1 MLYFIFIYNS
11 ETGDLLYDK
20 DLNVSN
26 ERQMDLFGSFYTA
39 LKTFLGGVMG
49 TAMESIRTVG
59 LGQFN
64 AYVINHSE
72 LSIDLVLVAEKEDF
86 KDIDRISEKMSELIL
101 KYKSLFI
108 EGTVQADNFKEFDE
122 AVNNL
127 ILSEKKVVDPLLLIE
142 KKGDILKSIWNQRG
156 KFSEQLREEREKQRE
171 MSSKEIG
178 ILSELYSNES
188 NFLKKFNICQRV
200 IDIAESIEDERTMV
214 EYQKIAKTIID
225 EIDDRKIRLEHY
237 LLRTKQSLKDA
248 IDSLYGASMTQGQY
262 RDVYSSLYSFSSKL
276 KNLASIE
283 TRQKYIKMANKLLEP
298 LKIPKEELFK
308 TIHEIENMNND
319 IESYF
324 V

>member
-49 TAMESIRTVG
+49 TAIESIKTVG

-72 LSIDLVLVAEKEDF
+72 LSIDLVLIAEKEDF
-86 KDIDRISEKMSELIL
+86 KDIDRISKKISELIL
-101 KYKSLFI
+101 KYNSLFA
-108 EGTVQADNFKEFDE
+108 ERTVQADYFKEFDE
-122 AVNNL
+122 AVNIL

-142 KKGDILKSIWNQRG
+142 KKGDILKSIWNQKG
-156 KFSEQLREEREKQRE
+156 KLSEQIREEREKERE
-171 MSSKEIG
+171 RSSKEVG
-178 ILSELYSNES
+178 ILSKLYLDEGNV
-188 NFLKKFNICQRV
+188 LKKFNICQR
-200 IDIAESIEDERTMV
+200 IIKIAESIEDERTMV
-214 EYQKIAKTIID
+214 EYQKIAKTLID
-225 EIDDRKIRLEHY
+225 EIEDTKIRLQHY
-237 LLRTKQSLKDA
+237 LLRTKQCLQEA
-248 IDSLYGASMTQGQY
+248 IDNLYGASMTQGQY

-276 KNLASIE
+276 KNLASVE
-283 TRQKYIKMANKLLEP
+283 TRQKYINMANKLLESH
-298 LKIPKEELFK
+298 KIAKEELFK
-308 TIHEIENMNND
+308 IIHEIENMDND

-324 V
+324 I

>member
-1 MLYFIFIYNS
+1 MLYFILIFNS

-39 LKTFLGGVMG
+39 LKTFLGGFMG
-49 TAMESIRTVG
+49 KAMESIRTVG

-72 LSIDLVLVAEKEDF
+72 LSIDLVLIAEKEDI
-86 KDIDRISEKMSELIL
+86 KDIDRVSEKMSELIL

-108 EGTVQADNFKEFDE
+108 ESTVQADNFKEFDE

-156 KFSEQLREEREKQRE
+156 KFSEQLREEREKKRGT
-171 MSSKEIG
+171 SSKEIG

-188 NFLKKFNICQRV
+188 NLLKKFNICQRV

-214 EYQKIAKTIID
+214 EHQKIAKTIID
-225 EIDDRKIRLEHY
+225 EIEDRKIRLEHY

-283 TRQKYIKMANKLLEP
+283 TRQKYINMANKLLEP
-298 LKIPKEELFK
+298 HKIPKEDLFK

>member
-225 EIDDRKIRLEHY
+225 EIEDRKIRLEHY